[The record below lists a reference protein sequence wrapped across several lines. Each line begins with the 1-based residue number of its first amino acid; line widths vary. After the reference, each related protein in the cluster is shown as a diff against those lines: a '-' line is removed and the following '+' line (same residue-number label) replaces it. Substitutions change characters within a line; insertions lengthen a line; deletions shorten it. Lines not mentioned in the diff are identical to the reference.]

1 MEKASLLAHL
11 RTLLDE
17 RVEMARSAMQAAQE
31 SANAESKSS
40 AGDKYETARAMAQN
54 ERDQHARQ
62 YETARLDRLQLE
74 RPELTGESDSIAFGS
89 LVRTAGEWFFLA
101 VSVGVVR
108 WEGDTVLVI
117 SPGSPVAGQL
127 LGKKAGDTFLF
138 KGKQTAILGIY

>member
-1 MEKASLLAHL
+1 MEKARLLDYL
-11 RTLLDE
+11 KSLLDE
-17 RVEMARSAMQAAQE
+17 RTEMARSAMQAAQE

-74 RPELTGESDSIAFGS
+74 RPEVNGESDRIAFGS
-89 LVRTAGEWFFLA
+89 LVKTQSEWFFLA
-101 VSVGVVR
+101 VSIGVLQ
-108 WEGDTVLVI
+108 WEGETVLVI

-138 KGKQTAILGIY
+138 KGKAGAILEVR